1 MEATQSVNS
10 MDANT
15 TSSANDVGKSDDN
28 SSTLPTT
35 KAATDNHF
43 LSLDIKKRLSA
54 LKALQPIL
62 EAVIA
67 KPGTASSDALKK
79 KIVSELLTTSGKHLP
94 AMAELVSAE
103 GPWATAMTANI
114 LNGMVCDAWKN
125 RNSSDISDSI
135 ALLTAVAGMREFK
148 SFSVEI
154 GALDWNHRINDPLD
168 GISAMRLTAMDA
180 SQRFIDNVR
189 EFDFFQEDHAELIAR
204 LLKLTHKLAFSS
216 EDDVRSIAPSAAI
229 GYRQSLLNRASAI
242 VSAEYERIARFN
254 KGRLD
259 DLAST
264 NVAKFDAAKNDL
276 KKGGIETVMTVVEK
290 YSQSS
295 YAALIAAADSYAEML
310 TQYGNDQPNAEK
322 DKNKGA

>member
-1 MEATQSVNS
+1 MEATQSVNLTEVS
-10 MDANT
+10 T
-15 TSSANDVGKSDDN
+15 TSSLMKEGENNDR
-28 SSTLPTT
+28 SSEASVTNVTPV
-35 KAATDNHF
+35 NHF

-67 KPGTASSDALKK
+67 KPGTASSDAMKK
-79 KIVSELLTTSGKHLP
+79 KVVSELLTTSGKHLP

-103 GPWATAMTANI
+103 GPWATAMTAHI

-125 RNSSDISDSI
+125 RDTSDISDSI
-135 ALLTAVAGMREFK
+135 QLLTAVAGMREFK

-180 SQRFIDNVR
+180 SQRFIENVR
-189 EFDFFQEDHAELIAR
+189 QFDFYQEDHAELIAR
-204 LLKLTHKLAFSS
+204 LLKLTHKLAFSG

-254 KGRLD
+254 KGRLNE
-259 DLAST
+259 LMST
-264 NVAKFDAAKNDL
+264 NVVKFEAAKNDL

-310 TQYGNDQPNAEK
+310 AQYGNDQPNAEK
-322 DKNKGA
+322 DKN